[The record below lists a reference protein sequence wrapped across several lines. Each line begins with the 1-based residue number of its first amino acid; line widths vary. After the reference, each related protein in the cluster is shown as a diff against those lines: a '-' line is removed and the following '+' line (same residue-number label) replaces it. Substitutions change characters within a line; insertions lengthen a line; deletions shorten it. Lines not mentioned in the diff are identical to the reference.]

1 MKRSISIIAV
11 AAMAASL
18 TLAGAVNAYAD
29 EEPTTQASTEAA
41 TQPEASISIEDI
53 TGKWKYEVNNST
65 DDKEGGIIEVKAD
78 STYTFTKE
86 GSDSETGTVKIGTE
100 EIGGSYLTTVN
111 FYVGEEM
118 SFGGYYHADTDSIS
132 IGNGGTAQLVRYNG
146 ESETTTT
153 TEAETTT
160 AASTD
165 TTASTSTSTTST
177 TTTAATT
184 TAKATTTGS
193 GSPRTGVALPA
204 MAIAG
209 IGAAAATA
217 FVLRKKED

>member
-1 MKRSISIIAV
+1 MKKSISLIAA

-18 TLAGAVNAYAD
+18 TLAGTMSAYAD

-65 DDKEGGIIEVKAD
+65 DDKEGGIVEVKAD

-118 SFGGYYHADTDSIS
+118 NFGGYYHADTDSIS

-146 ESETTTT
+146 EAETTTT

-160 AASTD
+160 ATSTD

-193 GSPRTGVALPA
+193 GSPRTGVAFPA

-209 IGAAAATA
+209 VGAAIATA